1 MQNLARLPL
10 TRAGKWFII
19 KNRKVPDKIYDENE
33 VMIMALAMLA
43 GMLNVLLAVGVVGSI
58 LMFIARGTFGRVML
72 FLMVALGVLL
82 AVMAFA
88 SYPAN
93 YFNQRVVALL
103 WGVLAVAG
111 LFFMGRSLMFAR
123 LLVLASV
130 ALGLL
135 TVFGFLW

>member
-1 MQNLARLPL
+1 
-10 TRAGKWFII
+10 
-19 KNRKVPDKIYDENE
+19 
-33 VMIMALAMLA
+33 MALAMLA